1 MYIDKQKVILDKDT
15 EYKHFIRCYEIFLD
29 ALPVLKDRDNQAE
42 DLARELVYN
51 PEKYVFYK
59 DARPFLEANKS
70 YKMAVVSD
78 AWPSLR
84 DVFMHADYTKYFDSM
99 VISSEIGVCKPSSMM
114 YQQALTDLN
123 LKPDEV
129 IFVDDRPKN
138 CLGAEK
144 LGIKSYLL
152 SRHWSNYLVHKF
164 KYRQLTVINSLIKI
178 TNL

>member
-1 MYIDKQKVILDKDT
+1 MYIDKQKVILDKET
-15 EYKHFIRCYEIFLD
+15 EYKHFIKCYEIFLD
-29 ALPVLKDRDNQAE
+29 VLPILKDREKQAE
-42 DLARELVYN
+42 NLAKELVYN
-51 PEKYVFYK
+51 PNKYVFYK

-84 DVFMHADYTKYFDSM
+84 DVFIEADYMKYFDSM
-99 VISSEIGVCKPSSMM
+99 VISSEIGVCKPNSMM

-123 LKPDEV
+123 LKADQV

-138 CLGAEK
+138 CMGASK

-152 SRHWSNYLVHKF
+152 SRHWSNYLVYKF
-164 KYRQLTVINSLIKI
+164 KYRQLTVINSLDKIK
-178 TNL
+178 NL